1 MPDGPSPFLVAT
13 VRARRLAGRRVVR
26 RAVVVVAAVVSCL
39 VIASQVQAS
48 AAARRRWGDT
58 RVVAVAR
65 HDLKPGEVVSA
76 GAVDLRRLPAV
87 AVAAD
92 ALAEAPV
99 GSVVRY
105 PVGADEPLLPSRL
118 APEGLT
124 GVAALVP
131 AGERAV
137 ALPVGPAARP
147 PLRIGDRV
155 DVLAVVIDGMGPGP
169 PEPSVEGTGDP
180 TAAEGDPA
188 EGDPAEGDPTA
199 AETEPAEGDPNA
211 EPPAT
216 STGAYEP
223 TEMEVVVPLVERALV
238 VDVGEEAVTVAVP
251 GASAAAVAHA
261 VTQGAVVLT
270 LTGE

>member
-1 MPDGPSPFLVAT
+1 MPRGSPPLLVTA

-26 RAVVVVAAVVSCL
+26 RAIVVVVAVVSCL
-39 VIASQVQAS
+39 VIAAQVQAS
-48 AAARRRWGDT
+48 AAARHRWGDT

-65 HDLKPGEVVSA
+65 HDLQPGEVVTA
-76 GAVDLRRLPAV
+76 GAVRLRRLPAV
-87 AVAAD
+87 SVAAD
-92 ALAEAPV
+92 ALTEVPV

-105 PVGADEPLLPSRL
+105 PVGADEPLLAARL

-155 DVLAVVIDGMGPGP
+155 DVLAVVLEGMGPAP
-169 PEPSVEGTGDP
+169 PEPEVES
-180 TAAEGDPA
+180 TAESD
-188 EGDPAEGDPTA
+188 
-199 AETEPAEGDPNA
+199 
-211 EPPAT
+211 EPPAADAGPET
-216 STGAYEP
+216 DPAADFEADLGAAPSVP
-223 TEMEVVVPLVERALV
+223 TEVVVPLVERALV

-251 GASAAAVAHA
+251 GASAAGVAHA